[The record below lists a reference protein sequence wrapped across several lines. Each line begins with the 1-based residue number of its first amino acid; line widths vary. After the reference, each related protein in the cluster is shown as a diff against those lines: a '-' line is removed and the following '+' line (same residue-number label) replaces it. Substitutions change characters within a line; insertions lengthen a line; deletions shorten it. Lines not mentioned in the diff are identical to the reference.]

1 MLRIA
6 LKGALARR
14 LRLAL
19 TALSIVIG
27 VAFVSGTLVL
37 TDTLNATFD
46 QIFGNASKGVSVV
59 VRGQQAFQGSTDNG
73 PVDERGLVPDKV
85 LDTVRGVPGVAD
97 AVGDAGGYAQLVYK
111 GKAVVNGGAPN
122 LGTAWIGDSPMNA
135 LHLVEG
141 SGPDAPNE
149 VVVDEDSADDF
160 DIPVGAAVDVLVSG
174 RSTPATVVGI
184 VRFGEGSSLAGA
196 TLTAFAP
203 ETARKL
209 LLGSDDG
216 WTTLNVAAEPGLSQ
230 AALRARIA
238 DSLSGQPYEVMTAE
252 AFAKDQADDVK
263 SSFQFFN
270 IMLLVFAFISIFV
283 SVFIIFNTFTVLVA
297 QRTREL
303 ALLRAVGASRGQV
316 LRGVVLEAFLV
327 GTVAGLVGLG
337 LGMLV
342 AAGLRALI
350 SSIAD
355 GLSTTALQVQSRTII
370 VGMLVAIVVTV
381 AASVVPAVR
390 ASRVPPMAAMRD
402 DFVQPVGSLRRRN
415 IIGAVLLVVGTTLI
429 VIGVRS
435 ADALWIGLGAI
446 LTFRAAT
453 ALSPLLSRPIVG
465 GLGRLLPRFWGTTG
479 GLARENARRNPRR
492 TAATSSAL
500 MIGIALTTTMSV
512 FAASLTASFN
522 AIVDK
527 SIGADFIMTGKN
539 FTPVSD
545 SIAGDIA
552 AVPGVGSVTAFRAG
566 SMKVAGSVEQVQG
579 ATDDTV
585 ADTLRLKVVDGSV
598 DSAPLGDV
606 LISEEVADERN
617 LEVGSEL
624 PVTFALTRKQTLTVG
639 GIYEKNVIAGDYL
652 IGLDTYN
659 ANFRNRLD
667 IVIAVKAAEGT
678 ELGALRVA
686 LAEQLK
692 KSPTLDLR
700 DQTEFKQYQKSQINQ
715 FLIFV
720 LAMLVLSLVIA
731 WLGIVNTLALSVF
744 ERTREIGLLR
754 AVGMATR
761 QVRRM
766 VRLEAVL
773 IALFGAMLGIVLG
786 LGYGAALVQALKSE
800 GIDNTAIPWV
810 QLVGYLLVGL
820 LAGVT
825 AAWWPARRAAKL
837 DVLQAISAE

>member
-1 MLRIA
+1 MFRIA

-19 TALSIVIG
+19 TAASIVIG

-46 QIFGNASKGVSVV
+46 QIFGNASQGVSVV
-59 VRGQQAFQGSTDNG
+59 VRGEQAFEGSTDNG
-73 PVDERGLVPDKV
+73 PVDERGLVPNDV
-85 LDTVRGVPGVAD
+85 LGTVREVPGVAD
-97 AVGDAGGYAQLVYK
+97 AVGNAGGYAQLVYK
-111 GKAVVNGGAPN
+111 GEAVVNGGAPN

-135 LHLVEG
+135 LHLVDGE
-141 SGPDAPNE
+141 GPDGPGE
-149 VVVDEDSADDF
+149 VVIDEDSAEEF
-160 DIPVGAAVDVLVSG
+160 EIPVGASVDVLVSG
-174 RSTPATVVGI
+174 RSTPATVVGV

-196 TLTAFAP
+196 TMTAFAP

-209 LLGSDDG
+209 LINSDDG
-216 WTTLNVAAEPGLSQ
+216 WTTLNVAADPGVSQ
-230 AALRARIA
+230 ATLRGRVADAL
-238 DSLSGQPYEVMTAE
+238 DGEPYEVMTAD

-303 ALLRAVGASRGQV
+303 ALLRALGASRGQV
-316 LRGVVLEAFLV
+316 LRGVVLEAFIV
-327 GTVAGLVGLG
+327 GALAGLVGLG

-355 GLSTTALQVQSRTII
+355 GLSTTALQVQGRTIV

-381 AASVVPAVR
+381 AAAVVPAVR

-402 DFVQPVGSLRRRN
+402 DFVQPTGSLRRRN
-415 IIGAVLLVVGTTLI
+415 IFGAVLLA
-429 VIGVRS
+429 IGV
-435 ADALWIGLGAI
+435 ALLVLGVRGGNALEIGLGAI

-465 GLGRLLPRFWGTTG
+465 GLGRLLPRVWGTTG
-479 GLARENARRNPRR
+479 RLARENARRNPRR

-512 FAASLTASFN
+512 FAASLTSSFN
-522 AIVDK
+522 AVVDD
-527 SIGADFIMTGKN
+527 SIGADFIITGKN
-539 FTPVSD
+539 FTPISD
-545 SIAGDIA
+545 AVA
-552 AVPGVGSVTAFRAG
+552 ADFAEVPGVEAVTAFRDGSMKVGGSVTA
-566 SMKVAGSVEQVQG
+566 VQG

-585 ADTLRLKVVDGSV
+585 ADTLRLTVVDGSTEDIGV
-598 DSAPLGDV
+598 GDV
-606 LISEEVADERN
+606 LISKNVAEDRK

-624 PVTFALTRKQTLTVG
+624 PVTFALTRKQSLTVA
-639 GIYEKNVIAGDYL
+639 GIYEKNVIAGDYI

-667 IVIAVKAAEGT
+667 IVIAIKAASGT
-678 ELGALRVA
+678 DLGPLRVA
-686 LAEQLK
+686 LSEELERAPSLE
-692 KSPTLDLR
+692 LR

-754 AVGMATR
+754 AVGMATK

-766 VRLEAVL
+766 IRLEAVV
-773 IALFGAMLGIVLG
+773 IALFGALLGIVLG

-800 GIDNTAIPWV
+800 GIDNTSIPWL
-810 QLVGYLLVGL
+810 QLIGYLVVGL
-820 LAGVT
+820 LAGIT

-837 DVLQAISAE
+837 DVLQAISTE